1 MATTYKTVLQDTVQT
16 TVVEVYGL
24 TENTCSQKALN
35 QILKLYVK
43 ICRIC
48 VNVNGYNWKYIN
60 DYGNTCTVSS
70 LFFQYLLLTY
80 KL

>member
-24 TENTCSQKALN
+24 TENTCSPKSLN

-43 ICRIC
+43 
-48 VNVNGYNWKYIN
+48 NM
-60 DYGNTCTVSS
+60 
-70 LFFQYLLLTY
+70 
-80 KL
+80 